1 VARRVAATRKPV
13 SFLCER
19 EAAYAKLNV
28 EALCSAMVK
37 SLINMDGSVDLQ
49 PLL

>member
-1 VARRVAATRKPV
+1 
-13 SFLCER
+13 
-19 EAAYAKLNV
+19 V